1 MWIEASK
8 SMRNRRLLLSMGA
21 IALILLTLW
30 ISTGRYGGAS
40 TVYAQISSGITSP
53 AAGSVARGEV
63 PILGTATIGGFQ
75 RYELYYK
82 PALAADDTYTFFDE
96 GVNVVINGQ
105 LGIWDTTNLA
115 PGDYTLRL
123 RVVQND
129 GNYAEF
135 FAQNI
140 SVNPPAMPTPAIT
153 PFAGATDPAGVAGLI
168 TPTADTGSAQIS
180 LGRPITGTV
189 ARTITLLGRG
199 AASAAP
205 NYVRVRLFIAGA
217 VADPNTVGFRFAS
230 EADLQQVVLTLQS
243 AGVPLEELR
252 SIPFSRRSDASAG
265 VGEIRFLYRQPGNLS
280 AFLSDALNR
289 LAGNPNT
296 RVVDIAVQFG
306 VDNCAPLEVEAMRAA
321 ILSARARAEPMAQV
335 LNVSLGPVLSV
346 SENVPSIPV
355 TGSCLNLAD
364 QTEFMPLVG
373 DTPTEVE
380 VAVTLAVTFVM
391 VEAPAGA
398 IVEPTP
404 TPFLEPTPTPDP
416 SQFPAPT
423 PATTTFHTIQLG
435 ETLDTI
441 AVQYG
446 VTVESI
452 LVTNNLTPE
461 TAQLLQPGQT
471 LSIPQQ

>member
-1 MWIEASK
+1 MWIQAANSI
-8 SMRNRRLLLSMGA
+8 RNRRLLQSIGGILG
-21 IALILLTLW
+21 IALALW
-30 ISTGRYGGAS
+30 LAAS
-40 TVYAQISSGITSP
+40 RPDLSPALRAQVSSGITSP
-53 AAGSVARGEV
+53 AAGSVVRGEV
-63 PILGTATIGGFQ
+63 PLMGTATIGGFQ

-96 GVNVVINGQ
+96 GVNEVINGQ
-105 LGIWDTTNLA
+105 LGSWDTTNL
-115 PGDYTLRL
+115 PSGDYTLRL

-135 FAQNI
+135 FTENI
-140 SVNPPAMPTPAIT
+140 SVNPPATPTPAIT
-153 PFAGATDPAGVAGLI
+153 PFASTTDPAGVAGLI
-168 TPTADTGSAQIS
+168 TPAADAGTTQIS

-199 AASAAP
+199 TASAAP
-205 NYVRVRLFIAGA
+205 NYVRVRLFIASA
-217 VADPNTVGFRFAS
+217 AADPNTVGFRFAS

-252 SIPFSRRSDASAG
+252 IIPFSRRPDASAG

-289 LAGNPNT
+289 LAGNPSA
-296 RVVDIAVQFG
+296 RVVDMAVQFG

-364 QTEFMPLVG
+364 QTEFMPLVA

-391 VEAPAGA
+391 LETPASVVA
-398 IVEPTP
+398 EPTP
-404 TPFLEPTPTPDP
+404 TPVLEATPTPDP
-416 SQFPAPT
+416 SQFPEST
-423 PATTTFHTIQLG
+423 PMTTGFHTILLG
-435 ETLDTI
+435 ETLDMI
-441 AVQYG
+441 ALQYN
-446 VTVESI
+446 VTVDSI
-452 LVTNNLTPE
+452 LSANNLTPE
-461 TAQLLQPGQT
+461 TAQFLQPGQT
-471 LSIPQQ
+471 LIIPQP